1 MANTV
6 VQRNITAQNQF
17 SEAVRIAD
25 RKFSI
30 SIRSS
35 AISATLTLQRKLPS
49 EDGTVA
55 ANWRDVESWTANAEK
70 IGESVGSWDYRIGCK
85 TGNFTSATALNVAIV
100 F

>member
-17 SEAVRIAD
+17 SDAVRIAD
-25 RKFSI
+25 RKFSV

-35 AISATLTLQRKLPS
+35 AISATITLQRKLPG
-49 EDGTVA
+49 EPD
-55 ANWRDVESWTANAEK
+55 ANYRDVESWTANAEK

-85 TGNFTSATALNVAIV
+85 TGNFSSATALNAAIV